1 MRGAGRVNHQA
12 AAVADVGQVAEDLE
26 CLDKSLALSAAAAK
40 VKAKH
45 RAGAARQQFFRQCMA
60 GVVGQHRVTHAR
72 HQRVRGQK
80 LNHFFGVAHVAGHA
94 QRQGFDALQDE
105 PGGVR
110 AHAGAEV
117 AQAFAAG
124 AQQKGAHGAFFAE
137 DHVVKAGVGLGEF
150 GKLAR
155 GIPIKRAAIDHQPA
169 DDRTVAR

>member
-1 MRGAGRVNHQA
+1 
-12 AAVADVGQVAEDLE
+12 
-26 CLDKSLALSAAAAK
+26 
-40 VKAKH
+40 
-45 RAGAARQQFFRQCMA
+45 MA
-60 GVVGQHRVTHAR
+60 GMAGQHRVAHAR

-94 QRQGFDALQDE
+94 QRQSLNPLQDQ

-117 AQAFAAG
+117 AQAFTAG

-137 DHVVKAGVGLGEF
+137 DHVVKAGVGLGEL

-155 GIPIKRAAIDHQPA
+155 GIPIKRAAIHHQPA